1 VETAFE
7 HDFKGRTM
15 RSIEKVRKALNHES
29 GPVPVDFGSTAI
41 TGMHVSCIGPL
52 RDHYG
57 LEKRPVKVHEPYQM
71 LGLVEE
77 DLLDAMGA
85 DCEGMLTASTIFGF
99 PPTDWKP
106 WTTPWGQKVL
116 VPGQFNVIEGSDG
129 LRIFPA
135 GDRSAPPSGHM
146 PNGGFFFDT
155 IIRQEEID
163 DDTLCAEDNLEE
175 FVPLAAADI
184 DRLKSEAERVR
195 ATGRAVIGG
204 IGGTALGD
212 IALVPAPFLRQPKG
226 IRDITE
232 WYISTAARQELIH
245 EIFSRQTDIAIENL
259 KQINAAFGKDMDVI
273 FMCGTDFGTQS
284 GSFCAPTTFDELWMP
299 YYKKMNDWI
308 HANTQ
313 WKTFK
318 HSCGAVENF
327 MGRFIEAGFDIINP
341 VQCSAAGMDPQ
352 TLKDRY
358 GDQLVFWGGGVD
370 TQHVLPFGTP
380 EDVRAQV
387 LERCEIFS
395 QNGGFVFNAIHN
407 VQAKTPIANIVA
419 MLDAVKEFNG
429 Q

>member
-1 VETAFE
+1 MKSV
-7 HDFKGRTM
+7 
-15 RSIEKVRKALNHES
+15 EKVRKALNHES
-29 GPVPVDFGSTAI
+29 GCVPVDFGSTAV
-41 TGMHVSCIGPL
+41 TGMHCSCVAAL
-52 RDHYG
+52 RDHYR

-71 LGLVEE
+71 LGLVEA
-77 DLLDAMGA
+77 DLLDAIGA
-85 DCEGMLTASTIFGF
+85 DCEGMLTASTLFGF
-99 PPTDWKP
+99 PPADWKP

-116 VPGQFNVIEGSDG
+116 VPGQFNVMEGSDG

-155 IIRQEEID
+155 IIRQETID
-163 DDTLCAEDNLEE
+163 DAALRAEDNLEE
-175 FVPLAAADI
+175 FVSLAAADI
-184 DRLKSEAERVR
+184 ALLKSEAERIR
-195 ATGRAVIGG
+195 ATGRAVFGG

-212 IALVPAPFLRQPKG
+212 IALVPAPFLRHPKG

-232 WYISTAARQELIH
+232 WYVSTAVRQELVH
-245 EIFSRQTDIAIENL
+245 EIFSRQTDIAIGNL
-259 KQINAAFGKDMDVI
+259 KKINEAFGKDLDVI
-273 FMCGTDFGTQS
+273 FICGTDFGTQS
-284 GSFCAPTTFDELWMP
+284 GSFCAPATFDELWMP
-299 YYKKMNDWI
+299 YYKRMNDWI

-318 HSCGAVENF
+318 HSCGAVGNF

-358 GDQLVFWGGGVD
+358 GEKLVFWGGGVD

-380 EDVRAQV
+380 EEVRAQV
-387 LERCEIFS
+387 LERCTVFS

-407 VQAKTPIANIVA
+407 VQAKTPTANIVA

>member
-1 VETAFE
+1 
-7 HDFKGRTM
+7 M

-41 TGMHVSCIGPL
+41 TGMHVSCVGAL

-77 DLLDAMGA
+77 DLLDAIGA

-106 WTTPWGQKVL
+106 WTTPWGQDVL
-116 VPGQFNVIEGSDG
+116 VPGLFSVAESSDG

-135 GDRSAPPSGHM
+135 GDCSAPPSGHM

-175 FVPLAAADI
+175 FVPLSVADI
-184 DRLKSEAERVR
+184 ALLKAEAERVR
-195 ATGRAVIGG
+195 ATGRAVVGG
-204 IGGTALGD
+204 IGGTGLGD
-212 IALVPAPFLRQPKG
+212 IALVPAPFLRHPKG

-232 WYISTAARQELIH
+232 WYVSTAVRQELVH
-245 EIFSRQTDIAIENL
+245 EIFSRQTGIAIENL
-259 KQINAAFGKDMDVI
+259 KQINAAFGKDLDVI
-273 FMCGTDFGTQS
+273 FICGTDFGTQS
-284 GSFCAPTTFDELWMP
+284 GSFCSPATFDELWMP

-358 GDQLVFWGGGVD
+358 GDRLVFWGGGVD

-380 EDVRAQV
+380 EEVREQV
-387 LERCEIFS
+387 LERCKIFS
-395 QNGGFVFNAIHN
+395 RNGGFVFNAIHN
-407 VQAKTPIANIVA
+407 VQAKTPTANIVA
-419 MLDAVKEFNG
+419 MLDAVRDFNG
-429 Q
+429 